1 MKAIIAAVLAFA
13 SQAPVA
19 RAQSSAALAN
29 TQAAVMQ
36 ASALLGVAMPS
47 GASLSKS
54 GLYRGAARLSLKL
67 DGGKRGFTLGDP
79 LEVFKV
85 PLDAPWQPEFLAVLT
100 AAGWTVTPD
109 PTDTGLVVAEK
120 GGPAY
125 LLSFE
130 ANRRDRYIYVI
141 EIAQRNTQVAS
152 GQATVSSA
160 EPPSQPSPSTSA
172 ATPPSSAPPAEH
184 PVAIA
189 STPPTAAEP
198 TETSASRTAGDAGF
212 HFTTTT
218 FADGWVTTDDA
229 AFVKAVRGPITVYLF
244 RRVPMTEQMRPPVID
259 VEDYFWNRDILPRYD
274 IRAIDRRRADLA
286 YSQTVYR
293 ETDAIERATGTP
305 VYIGMNVH
313 RTGGGAL
320 NILVVAPSR
329 AVYLQAY
336 PKPDDLESALGVN
349 RFAVAPSDVVGH
361 WSESSATGI
370 DMYYTATGNYAGM
383 NSTAT
388 SNQFFLRADGTYT
401 SKHAGASGMT
411 GSQRVY
417 QNEYVGRWSMRGNW
431 ELTLTNRF
439 EGKSETFAVAF
450 ESVNGGRILH
460 LQNVTAS
467 GIQYH
472 LGRVR

>member
-1 MKAIIAAVLAFA
+1 MKAIIAAVLALA
-13 SQAPVA
+13 SQAPIAGAQGSTPPVA
-19 RAQSSAALAN
+19 
-29 TQAAVMQ
+29 QAAVGQ
-36 ASALLGVAMPS
+36 ASALLGVAMPA
-47 GASLSKS
+47 GTSLSKS
-54 GLYRGAARLSLKL
+54 GLYRGAARMSLKL
-67 DGGKRGFTLGDP
+67 DAGKRGLTLGDP

-85 PLDAPWQPEFLAVLT
+85 PLAAPWQVEFLAALT

-109 PTDTGLVVAEK
+109 AADTTLAVAER

-125 LLSFE
+125 LLSF
-130 ANRRDRYIYVI
+130 AASRRDRYIYVI

-152 GQATVSSA
+152 GQASVPGADLPAQPSPVTSATPPPA
-160 EPPSQPSPSTSA
+160 EPPAAVASVTPIASEPPPSPAPTSA
-172 ATPPSSAPPAEH
+172 GTGFQF
-184 PVAIA
+184 
-189 STPPTAAEP
+189 
-198 TETSASRTAGDAGF
+198 TS
-212 HFTTTT
+212 TT
-218 FADGWVTTDDA
+218 FADGWVTTDEA

-244 RRVPMTEQMRPPVID
+244 RRVPMTEQMRPPVIN
-259 VEDYFWNRDILPRYD
+259 VEDFFWNRDILPRYE
-274 IRAIDRRRADLA
+274 IRAIERRRADLA
-286 YSQTVYR
+286 YSQTVYQ
-293 ETDAIERATGTP
+293 EADASERATGQQ

-370 DMYYTATGNYAGM
+370 DMYYTATGNYAGT

-417 QNEYVGRWSMRGNW
+417 QQEYTGRWSMNGNW
-431 ELTLTNRF
+431 EITLTNRF
-439 EGKSETFAVAF
+439 EGTSETFAAAF

-460 LQNVTAS
+460 LQKVTAS